1 MRTAISKVGAAIG
14 VSVLVASAGVVFSQ
28 ATAAAEPGAHQVR
41 YTLTATGP
49 GDFNL
54 YYSFAAPPSKAAYEA
69 DSAAYVRSEKVS
81 LAPGVPWVFETTLTD
96 SQAAFVSASGAAHAM
111 QADPNPHCEITVDG
125 QVVVQQTG
133 PFSTQCELRSW
144 QKPW

>member
-1 MRTAISKVGAAIG
+1 MRTVKSKFGAAFG
-14 VSVLVASAGVVFSQ
+14 VAALVATAGVAGTQ
-28 ATAAAEPGAHQVR
+28 GTAGAEPAAHQVR
-41 YTLTATGP
+41 YTLSVSGP
-49 GDFNL
+49 ADFNL

-69 DSAAYVRSEKVS
+69 DPNAFVKSEKVS
-81 LAPGVPWVFETTLTD
+81 LAPGAPWVFETTLTD
-96 SQAAFVSASGAAHAM
+96 SQAAFLSASGAAHAM

-144 QKPW
+144 QQPW